1 MKVYIILAV
10 AVAIA
15 LVAAACDRGAAPTT
29 GEPRAVTG
37 TVEVRLGKLVQRYAI
52 RVDRAPTG
60 FVPVLRS
67 IGSAAVPSTHLAQIP
82 FVRERVPAAA
92 PLVIETPQGTVRTRL
107 AYRPLGPWQVLDR
120 AVTSIRVRT
129 PAGERTVD
137 LEVALREPRLE
148 R

>member
-1 MKVYIILAV
+1 MKVYIILAIGL
-10 AVAIA
+10 AVAL
-15 LVAAACDRGAAPTT
+15 LVAACDRGASPTT
-29 GEPRAVTG
+29 SEPRAVTG
-37 TVEVRLGKLVQRYAI
+37 TVEVKLGTFVQRYAV
-52 RVDRAPTG
+52 RVDRSPTG

-67 IGSAAVPSTHLAQIP
+67 LGSAAVPTARLAQIP
-82 FVRERVPAAA
+82 FVRERASSAA
-92 PLVIETPQGTVRTRL
+92 PLVIETPQGTVQTRL

-148 R
+148 P